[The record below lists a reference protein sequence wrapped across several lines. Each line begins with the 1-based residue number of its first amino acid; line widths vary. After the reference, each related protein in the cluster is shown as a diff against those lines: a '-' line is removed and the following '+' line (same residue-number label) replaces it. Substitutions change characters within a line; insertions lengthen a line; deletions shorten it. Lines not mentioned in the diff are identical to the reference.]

1 MNIFIIPE
9 DGSIENQA
17 AQSIQIKQG
26 SNVQLTL
33 AFYKDKYQLY
43 PWNLANPVALNACAK
58 TLKSLSTFVFNK
70 SKTSADWDV
79 SRAASGILKLILNSI
94 DVGAS
99 IVGDQAAF
107 AGAAG
112 DLLLVTVD
120 SIEYDEI
127 DISGCASIAAVAAAI
142 NTAVGTLVAS
152 VDGDGYLVITS
163 PSLGDTANVSIDNGT
178 GAARD
183 TVALLFATA
192 LRTDTGYYGDL
203 SIAQSLYFEVDFQ
216 PNASVRSYKTSDCI
230 LDVQENVSGTGVV
243 VGPVVNSFIPRPFNF
258 VASAGQ
264 TILPLPTIPI
274 SIIWLAINGTMQ
286 SQLAGDF
293 TVSGNLIT
301 MADPLDL
308 NDTVFGI
315 YRSAT

>member
-183 TVALLFATA
+183 VATLLFAA
-192 LRTDTGYYGDL
+192 SSRIAVGHYGDL
-203 SIAQSLYFEVDFQ
+203 SVPQSLYFEVNFQ
-216 PNASVRSYKTSDCI
+216 PNASSRSYKTPDCVI
-230 LDVQENVSGTGVV
+230 DVQRNVEGSGAV
-243 VGPVVNSFIPRPFNF
+243 VGPDINSFVARPFNF
-258 VASAGQ
+258 IASAGQ
-264 TILPLPTIPI
+264 TVFPLTRIPV
-274 SIIWLAINGTMQ
+274 SVIWLAVNGTMQ
-286 SQLAGDF
+286 SQLGGDF
-293 TVSGNLIT
+293 TVSGNVIT
-301 MADPLDL
+301 MADPLDAG
-308 NDTVFGI
+308 DTVFGI
-315 YRSAT
+315 YRSET